1 MTAVEHKSDFEL
13 TEVSVSRASYG
24 VLLWGSE
31 VNNIV
36 ITLSHCIWIL
46 LKYNPLRSNDASAS
60 CIIIVEIMASHLLG
74 ARPLSKQAG
83 LDPLPT
89 GFKPPTLAQFFLPT
103 PPPPPP
109 PPYFPFYGYP
119 RPKFTQIFCRRPA
132 HLTPPPPILRQK
144 PPLPVLT
151 HVPKIVQIGW
161 GHHVGFCVWKKSA
174 IIFGEGCMK
183 ISSAKCR
190 LFRLGLSV
198 WFIDMIWRRKSYA
211 LLLCVQN
218 CCIVF

>member
-109 PPYFPFYGYP
+109 PLFPFLRVP
-119 RPKFTQIFCRRPA
+119 PPKIQIFCRRPA

-144 PPLPVLT
+144 PPPTRPYPCAKNCANWMRASCWFLCLK
-151 HVPKIVQIGW
+151 KI
-161 GHHVGFCVWKKSA
+161 GHYF
-174 IIFGEGCMK
+174 
-183 ISSAKCR
+183 
-190 LFRLGLSV
+190 
-198 WFIDMIWRRKSYA
+198 WRRVYENIVCEMSA
-211 LLLCVQN
+211 LSARPQCLIHWYDLET
-218 CCIVF
+218 